1 MSRNFFNYW
10 KLLSMFKTVSNN
22 YEKNQLQRKKVSS
35 HDDQH
40 IVNTGSQYSFI
51 DGH

>member
-1 MSRNFFNYW
+1 MSRNFFNFW
-10 KLLSMFKTVSNN
+10 KLLSMFKTVSKN
-22 YEKNQLQRKKVSS
+22 YKKKSISEKKVGG

-40 IVNTGSQYSFI
+40 IVNTGGQYSFI